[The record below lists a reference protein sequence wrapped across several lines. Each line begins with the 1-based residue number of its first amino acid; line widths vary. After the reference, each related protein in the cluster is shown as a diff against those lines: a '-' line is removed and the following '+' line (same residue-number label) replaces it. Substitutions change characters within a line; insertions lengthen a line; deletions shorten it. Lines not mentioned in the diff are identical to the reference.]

1 MQYNRSVN
9 VFIVS
14 EDFIMITAV
23 WGIGQLLALVAVVYG
38 ALLTLKNRP
47 QFWAEVARALYR
59 IEVFFETFDEAVR
72 LAELARRDPC
82 RAAQLGRERLLQSST
97 AGTPG
102 APSQPKRPLPGKISA
117 TRVGKAF

>member
-1 MQYNRSVN
+1 MQYNRNVN

-23 WGIGQLLALVAVVYG
+23 FGIGQLLALVAVVYG

-47 QFWAEVARALYR
+47 QFWARVARALYR

-82 RAAQLGRERLLQSST
+82 RAAQVGRERLLKSAKT
-97 AGTPG
+97 AGPPARAERPTPRKSPG
-102 APSQPKRPLPGKISA
+102 ARFSGA
-117 TRVGKAF
+117 A